1 MTGIEK
7 PSDLSDP
14 EREKTDR
21 EVFNRIRDKYA
32 DTPRRDDFNE
42 AVAGSPTPV
51 ADPTITTETPQPTEQ
66 APSVETPAEA
76 KDPTPAREAAERFLK
91 LKTGS
96 PDSVFAGM
104 SDDAVLSWAEDRRT
118 REASVDGSFSR
129 AAKAERELE
138 SLRAEASKPAEPTGP
153 TADERR
159 AKANAVLDEEGS
171 LTDDVR
177 AALDT
182 LIDLR
187 VASVE
192 EKLLQRDERAQQ
204 ERQQQT
210 QRVIGSTR
218 EELTK
223 RFGQLAD
230 DTKFAAVY
238 DDMERIEDSP
248 LYGGSGKPIDEWL
261 PRLMADTARNHGLQE
276 HQGNEVE
283 AARQAATEE
292 RTERAAGIISTA
304 SQNAQPERPSREDMD
319 RAVFD
324 LIRKRSLQ
332 GRFAVG

>member
-7 PSDLSDP
+7 PADLSSPD
-14 EREKTDR
+14 REKTDR
-21 EVFNRIRDKYA
+21 EVFDRIQKKYA
-32 DTPRRDDFNE
+32 DTPRRDDFT
-42 AVAGSPTPV
+42 TPSETLA
-51 ADPTITTETPQPTEQ
+51 ADPTPNAETPQLEEQ

-76 KDPTPAREAAERFLK
+76 QEPTTARLDAERFLK

-118 REASVDGSFSR
+118 REANVDGVFSR
-129 AAKAERELE
+129 AAMAEKELE
-138 SLRAEASKPAEPTGP
+138 SLRAEATTPAEPTGP
-153 TADERR
+153 TVDERL

-171 LTDDVR
+171 LTGDVR

-192 EKLLQRDERAQQ
+192 DKFVQREERAQQ
-204 ERQQQT
+204 ERQKQT
-210 QRVIGSTR
+210 QRTVASAR

-230 DTKFAAVY
+230 DTKFAAVFN
-238 DDMERIEDSP
+238 DMERIEDSP

-261 PRLMADTARNHGLQE
+261 PRLMADTARNHGLDE

-283 AARQAATEE
+283 AARQAVEEE

-304 SQNAQPERPSREDMD
+304 SQNAQPVKASREDMD
-319 RAVFD
+319 RAVYD

-332 GRFAVG
+332 DRYAVG

>member
-21 EVFNRIRDKYA
+21 AVFDRIRNKYA
-32 DTPRRDDFNE
+32 DAPRRDDASE
-42 AVAGSPTPV
+42 VIAALQAPA
-51 ADPTITTETPQPTEQ
+51 ADPTPNVEEPQPTEQ
-66 APSVETPAEA
+66 APSTETPAEGQE
-76 KDPTPAREAAERFLK
+76 PTTARLDAERFLK

-96 PDSVFAGM
+96 PESVFARM

-118 REASVDGSFSR
+118 REANVDGVFSR
-129 AAKAERELE
+129 VASAEKELE
-138 SLRAEASKPAEPTGP
+138 SLRAKHAAPEEPKGP
-153 TADERR
+153 TSDEQRK
-159 AKANAVLDEEGS
+159 AANAVLAEEGS
-171 LTDDVR
+171 LTDEAR
-177 AALDT
+177 AALET

-192 EKLLQRDERAQQ
+192 DKLTQRDNHAQQ

-210 QRVIGSTR
+210 QRVIASTR

-230 DTKFAAVY
+230 DTKFTAVY

-261 PRLMADTARNHGLQE
+261 PRLMADTARNHGLAE

-304 SQNAQPERPSREDMD
+304 SQNAQPAEPSREDMD
-319 RAVFD
+319 RAVYD
-324 LIRKRSLQ
+324 QIRTRSRK
-332 GRFAVG
+332 GRYAVG